1 MSAGRSGVFT
11 FKEQELRLIL
21 GITTGAV
28 LVAGVGAAAGVHV
41 RNAYFPAGETL
52 PGLTVDGAPVAGN
65 LSNVVSERARA
76 RLDRRVR
83 FEIDGAVVAEAK
95 LSELGAHVDE
105 NRSEALARD
114 LGHVEDL
121 SLRADLA
128 SRAAKGNLDVP
139 LFTSVDAAPLV
150 KLFAKIKE
158 DHDKPPMSARLDFDH
173 GGARAETSGKYI
185 DIDSARARVAE
196 VAASP
201 SPDGHD
207 DQPQIVALQ
216 TCGFAPRLV
225 SSFVEKIDVAVTLSS
240 FDTFFSRNGDQA
252 RRGKNIDVAATK
264 LDGLVLMPDVLVSF
278 NDVVGARN
286 EDNGFSKSWEIYKGE
301 MVEGVGGGT
310 CQVASTLHAAAFF
323 GGLDIVERLPHS
335 RPSAY
340 IPMGLDATVVYPV
353 VDMKL
358 KNPYAFPVVVHAVSE
373 GNKLHVEIRGEK
385 KLAHVTFEREVK
397 KILPYD
403 RKIEEKTGISRA
415 KVIVKQHGVSGFK
428 IERKRILAF
437 ADGRKREEK
446 ENDTYPPTNE
456 VFEVAPGFDTSV
468 LPPPPAALAADEG
481 DDAADTTSDA
491 PAQPITTSALAANLP
506 ANVSMQDAPGAHP
519 PTAAQLSPEPTLTI
533 KR

>member
-1 MSAGRSGVFT
+1 MRLVFGLTMGALVIGAGCV
-11 FKEQELRLIL
+11 
-21 GITTGAV
+21 
-28 LVAGVGAAAGVHV
+28 VAGVHL
-41 RNAYFPAGETL
+41 RNTYFPAAETL

-65 LSNVVSERARA
+65 LAEVVSARARA
-76 RLDRRVR
+76 RLEQTVR
-83 FEIDGAVVAEAK
+83 FEIDGAVVATAT

-105 NRSEALARD
+105 KRSEALARD
-114 LGHVEDL
+114 LGHIEDL
-121 SLRADLA
+121 TLRADLA
-128 SRAAKGNLDVP
+128 SRAASGNLDVP
-139 LFTSVDAAPLV
+139 LFVSVDAEPLV

-173 GGARAETSGKYI
+173 GGARAEASGKYV
-185 DIDSARARVAE
+185 DVDAALARVAE
-196 VAASP
+196 IAS
-201 SPDGHD
+201 SPTPGNQSDH
-207 DQPQIVALQ
+207 PQIVALQ
-216 TCGFAPRLV
+216 ARGFAPRLV
-225 SSFVEKIDVAVTLSS
+225 GAFVEKIDVAVTLSS
-240 FDTFFSRNGDQA
+240 FDTFFSRSGDQA
-252 RRGKNIDVAATK
+252 RRGKNIDVAASK

-340 IPMGLDATVVYPV
+340 IPMGLDATVVFPV

-358 KNPYAFPVVVHAVSE
+358 KNPYPFPVVVHAVSE

-385 KLAHVTFEREVK
+385 RLAHVTFEREVK

-403 RKIEEKTGISRA
+403 RKIEEKAGISRA
-415 KVIVKQHGVSGFK
+415 RVIVKQHGVSGFK

-456 VFEVAPGFDTSV
+456 VLEVAPGFDTSV
-468 LPPPPAALAADEG
+468 LPPPPAALADSDSDS
-481 DDAADTTSDA
+481 DDAQTPDA
-491 PAQPITTSALAANLP
+491 PAQPPPPITTSALAANLP
-506 ANVSMQDAPGAHP
+506 ANVLMQDAPGAHP
-519 PTAAQLSPEPTLTI
+519 PTAAQMSPEPTVTI